1 MARIVSILACLLI
14 VVMDIAA
21 GILGIKA
28 EAAQNQV
35 KHMRLWLFECKDPS
49 QEAFTLGVAAATLLA
64 LAHVLANLLGGC
76 SICTQGEIS
85 KASPSRQCSLVCL
98 ILTWVALAIGLG
110 LLVIGT
116 MSNNK
121 SRTSCGF
128 THHHYLSLG
137 GILCF
142 VHAGFSVGYYVTA
155 TASLT
160 D

>member
-1 MARIVSILACLLI
+1 MARIVGIFACLVI
-14 VVMDIAA
+14 VVMDIIA
-21 GILGIKA
+21 GILGIRA

-35 KHMRLWLFECKDPS
+35 KHLRLWLFECKQPS
-49 QEAFTLGVAAATLLA
+49 HEAFTLGLIAVTLLG

-76 SICTQGEIS
+76 SVCTQQEIS
-85 KASPSRQCSLVCL
+85 KASPSKQCSLACL
-98 ILTWVALAIGLG
+98 VLTWVSLAVGLG

-121 SRTSCGF
+121 SRTSCGL

-155 TASLT
+155 TAST
-160 D
+160 Q